1 MSLEN
6 VERVREQCQ
15 RLDTAEIN
23 NAIIL
28 LSKTAGEMTYSTQP
42 RVLLELA
49 VVQLATGMSQMV
61 QMQPGTQ
68 MQSKQPAKQAQQ
80 MKPSPEI
87 KKTAPSQGSIEVKPT
102 DEPEREE
109 VKSEPKNVADMDMEE
124 VWRDVCNEAVSKNP
138 MLIVVQQHTFPKKMT
153 SGEMVIGALNTT
165 AVMML
170 EKEKE
175 KLTEILRKQTGSNM
189 HIVIAGDDEKK
200 DKGQNVEE
208 TAHMVEDI
216 LGVHVKIED

>member
-1 MSLEN
+1 
-6 VERVREQCQ
+6 
-15 RLDTAEIN
+15 
-23 NAIIL
+23 
-28 LSKTAGEMTYSTQP
+28 
-42 RVLLELA
+42 
-49 VVQLATGMSQMV
+49 
-61 QMQPGTQ
+61 
-68 MQSKQPAKQAQQ
+68 
-80 MKPSPEI
+80 MKP
-87 KKTAPSQGSIEVKPT
+87 K
-102 DEPEREE
+102 DEPESEE

-189 HIVIAGDDEKK
+189 HIVIAGNDEKRIK
-200 DKGQNVEE
+200 DRMSRKP
-208 TAHMVEDI
+208 HI
-216 LGVHVKIED
+216 W